1 MNNSRSDGPQE
12 TEGASGNEKLSLE
25 QTLGA
30 IVIQMLREGRYITR
44 HSLCIAVAGC
54 IEKILAPNLKRIMLI
69 SCEYYSVARLSNYLR
84 LPSSLIRMKCILE
97 SA

>member
-44 HSLCIAVAGC
+44 HSLCITVAGC
-54 IEKILAPNLKRIMLI
+54 IEKNTRTELEAHYADILRVL
-69 SCEYYSVARLSNYLR
+69 LR
-84 LPSSLIRMKCILE
+84 RE
-97 SA
+97 TE

>member
-1 MNNSRSDGPQE
+1 MNNSHSDGPQE
-12 TEGASGNEKLSLE
+12 TAGDSGNGKLSLE

-54 IEKILAPNLKRIMLI
+54 IEKNTRPELEAHYADILRVL
-69 SCEYYSVARLSNYLR
+69 LSR
-84 LPSSLIRMKCILE
+84 E
-97 SA
+97 AD

>member
-44 HSLCIAVAGC
+44 HSLCITVAGC
-54 IEKILAPNLKRIMLI
+54 IEKNTRTELEAHYADILRVL
-69 SCEYYSVARLSNYLR
+69 LSR
-84 LPSSLIRMKCILE
+84 E
-97 SA
+97 AE

>member
-54 IEKILAPNLKRIMLI
+54 RKNTRTELEAHYADILRVL
-69 SCEYYSVARLSNYLR
+69 LR
-84 LPSSLIRMKCILE
+84 RE
-97 SA
+97 AE

>member
-44 HSLCIAVAGC
+44 HSLCITVAGC
-54 IEKILAPNLKRIMLI
+54 IEKNTRTELEAHYADILRVL
-69 SCEYYSVARLSNYLR
+69 LSR
-84 LPSSLIRMKCILE
+84 E
-97 SA
+97 TE

>member
-1 MNNSRSDGPQE
+1 MNNSRSDGPQV

-44 HSLCIAVAGC
+44 HSLCITVAGC
-54 IEKILAPNLKRIMLI
+54 IEKNTRTELEAHYADILRVL
-69 SCEYYSVARLSNYLR
+69 LSR
-84 LPSSLIRMKCILE
+84 E
-97 SA
+97 TE

>member
-1 MNNSRSDGPQE
+1 MNNSHSDGPQE

-44 HSLCIAVAGC
+44 HSLCITVAGC
-54 IEKILAPNLKRIMLI
+54 IEKNTRTELEAHYADILRVL
-69 SCEYYSVARLSNYLR
+69 LR
-84 LPSSLIRMKCILE
+84 RE
-97 SA
+97 TE